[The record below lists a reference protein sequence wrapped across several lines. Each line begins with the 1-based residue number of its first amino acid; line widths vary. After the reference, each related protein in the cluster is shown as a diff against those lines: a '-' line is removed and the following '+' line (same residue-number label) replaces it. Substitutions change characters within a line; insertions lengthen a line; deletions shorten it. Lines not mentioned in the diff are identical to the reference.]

1 LHELA
6 KTARPRL
13 VGAPHGTDRVPA
25 KRFWQIFVLRDDA
38 SERHRVIEPQTK
50 LFLFRV
56 LNNEDGFL
64 DFFAAGTGEHVEILD
79 CRRGQRYESIEFVNT
94 SNDID
99 HGLTGQ
105 RVFRQ

>member
-1 LHELA
+1 M
-6 KTARPRL
+6 
-13 VGAPHGTDRVPA
+13 
-25 KRFWQIFVLRDDA
+25 
-38 SERHRVIEPQTK
+38 IEPQAK
-50 LFLFRV
+50 LLFFRV

-64 DFFAAGTGEHVEILD
+64 DFFPAGTGEHVEILD
-79 CRRGQRYESIEFVNT
+79 RRRGQRYESVEFVNT